1 MHGGDFVFHLALPAC
16 HVAQFLTGH
25 RLVPVPGLGCVGT
38 PAVQKD
44 VSPDLFS

>member
-16 HVAQFLTGH
+16 YVAQLLTGR
-25 RLVPVPGLGCVGT
+25 RLVPVPGLGFVGA

-44 VSPDLFS
+44 LSPDLFS